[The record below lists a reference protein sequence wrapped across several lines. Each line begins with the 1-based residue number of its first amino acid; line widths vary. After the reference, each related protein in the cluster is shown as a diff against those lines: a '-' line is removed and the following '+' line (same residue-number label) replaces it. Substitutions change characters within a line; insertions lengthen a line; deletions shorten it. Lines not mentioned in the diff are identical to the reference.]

1 MNMKIL
7 LVEDNPAKRAA
18 IKEFVHLEFPQ
29 DLLSEAD
36 SFILGL
42 RRARDSEPNL
52 ILLDMSLPHHSST
65 DRGTRATDMR
75 PFAGADFLKRVNRMK
90 FRTKVLVISMFETF
104 GVAPNLITLRGI
116 DEDLTNRYP
125 EIYMSAI
132 HYSASNDTWQKQ
144 LREFHNS
151 VEAEL

>member
-1 MNMKIL
+1 MNIL

-18 IKEFVHLEFPQ
+18 IKEFVHKEFER
-29 DLLSEAD
+29 DSLSEAD

-42 RRARDSEPNL
+42 RHARDNKPDL
-52 ILLDMSLPHHSST
+52 ILLDMSLPHHSSSH
-65 DRGTRATDMR
+65 RGTRATDMR
-75 PFAGADFLKRVNRMK
+75 PFAGADFLKRVNRMR

-116 DEDLTNRYP
+116 DEELSNRYP

-132 HYSASNDTWQKQ
+132 HYSASNDTWQQQ
-144 LREFHNS
+144 LREFHDS

>member
-1 MNMKIL
+1 MKIL

-18 IKEFVHLEFPQ
+18 IREFVGQEFPQ
-29 DLLSEAD
+29 DSLSVAD

-42 RRARDSEPNL
+42 RLARDSKPDL

-65 DRGTRATDMR
+65 NLGTRATDMR
-75 PFAGADFLKRVNRMK
+75 PFAGADFLKRVNRMRFK
-90 FRTKVLVISMFETF
+90 TKVLVISMFETF
-104 GVAPNLITLRGI
+104 GVAPNLTTLHGI
-116 DEDLTNRYP
+116 DEDLTIRYP
-125 EIYMSAI
+125 EIYLSAI
-132 HYSASNDTWQKQ
+132 HYSTSNEVWQSQ

>member
-1 MNMKIL
+1 MKIL

-18 IKEFVHLEFPQ
+18 IREFVHQEFPQ
-29 DLLSEAD
+29 DSLSEAD

-42 RRARDSEPNL
+42 RHARDSEPDL

-90 FRTKVLVISMFETF
+90 FKIKVLVVSMFETF
-104 GVAPNLITLRGI
+104 GVAPNLTTLHGI
-116 DEDLTNRYP
+116 DEDLSNRYP

-132 HYSASNDTWQKQ
+132 HYSTSNDIWQSQ

-151 VEAEL
+151 VEAKL